1 MSLLRRGRVPALLLV
16 AFAVRLYNLIGESL
30 WRDEVDIV
38 RFALAPLDALLR
50 NFPRAGFNGPLYL
63 LLMRGWFALTGVSD
77 FSLRYFSLIF
87 GVLLVAL
94 VYTLS
99 RRMLGA
105 RPALIAAW
113 LCAIAPVEIW
123 YSGEGKMYTL
133 QPALLVLALY
143 TLLRTV
149 QPQQDPRGDER
160 PHRSKRPVPSAWPIT
175 LFLTTTAAFY
185 IHLLS
190 PIVLVVMLAW
200 VLMDVRAAR
209 QHWRTLLT
217 LFAALTL
224 PYLPLLIWQAPLFLR
239 GSNTGHTFY
248 ALDTMLMALAS
259 DWAVGFGQ
267 NTPLFFI
274 PSASDLRLAAVLL
287 FVVVAAIGAWQWHSC
302 APRTVS
308 RLLMWLLLP
317 AAIVWAISLRAPI
330 FQPRYL
336 LWSAPALY
344 ILMAAALPMTPAIP
358 PLQLHPVRPV
368 RKLARWVVRVLYGLC
383 SLIAALGIAA
393 QIITPIRPDI
403 RGAAAYIA
411 THQQPGDAL
420 VYQIPYGRY
429 AFAYYLSSQLPS
441 QMQTHL
447 TVIEAPS
454 TNNGMGEAEVALT
467 LLHDIG
473 PAPRIWLIETEAD
486 LWDNNGLVRAWFDH
500 TLPVVQKADFRG
512 VRLSLHR
519 TSLDKRLYLPNMQ
532 R

>member
-1 MSLLRRGRVPALLLV
+1 MSLLRRGRVPALLLM
-16 AFAVRLYNLIGESL
+16 AFALRIYNLTGESL

-38 RFALAPLDALLR
+38 RFALTPLDALLR
-50 NFPRAGFNGPLYL
+50 NFPRTGFNGPLYL

-87 GVLLVAL
+87 GVLLIAL

-99 RRMLGA
+99 RRMLGP

-113 LCAIAPVEIW
+113 LCALSPVQIW

-143 TLLRTV
+143 SLLRVV
-149 QPQQDPRGDER
+149 QFPRLDDWDSER
-160 PHRSKRPVPSAWPIT
+160 RRRSIRPIT
-175 LFLTTTAAFY
+175 SGWPMVLFFTTTATFY

-190 PIVLVVMLAW
+190 PIVLAVMFGW

-209 QHWRTLLT
+209 QHARPLVLL
-217 LFAALTL
+217 LAALTL

-239 GSNTGHTFY
+239 GSNTGHVFY
-248 ALDTMLMALAS
+248 SLNNMLMALAS
-259 DWAVGFGQ
+259 DWTFGFGQ
-267 NTPLFFI
+267 NAPLFFI
-274 PSASDLRLAAVLL
+274 AAPPDYLRLACVLL
-287 FVVVAAIGAWQWHSC
+287 FLSVAAVGALQWLSRDS
-302 APRTVS
+302 RTVG
-308 RLLMWLLLP
+308 RLLLWLLLP
-317 AAIVWAISLRAPI
+317 AVIVWAISLRAPV

-344 ILMAAALPMTPAIP
+344 ILMAAALPKTPSNYS
-358 PLQLHPVRPV
+358 L
-368 RKLARWVVRVLYGLC
+368 RKLAKWAMGGVFAVC

-393 QIITPIRPDI
+393 QIVHPIRPDV

-411 THQQPGDAL
+411 AHQQPGDAL
-420 VYQIPYGRY
+420 IFQIPYGRY
-429 AFAYYLSSQLPS
+429 AFAYYLPS
-441 QMQTHL
+441 EIQPHL
-447 TVIEAPS
+447 TVIEAPY
-454 TNNGMGEAEVALT
+454 TNNGMSEAEVNQT

-500 TLPVVQKADFRG
+500 TLPVMQKADFRG